1 MTGDP
6 PLREAILQIIRTNPG
21 IHFRE
26 IQRKSGAAIGQV
38 EYHLYQLERSERV
51 HYRIDGKVK
60 RYFTSEGTGLKQRKI
75 IYYLRNPVS
84 RDLIYV
90 ALQKGGVDSNY
101 VSRGRKSLQE
111 KKKAL
116 ILEMLEEG
124 ILRENEGEH
133 FLYLLNDPGMVTD
146 TLRKFRESFLD
157 TLTENIISMLD
168 RS

>member
-1 MTGDP
+1 MPGDP
-6 PLREAILQIIRTNPG
+6 PLREAILQIIQTNPG

-38 EYHLYQLERSERV
+38 EYHLYQLERSERI
-51 HYRIDGKVK
+51 HYRIDGKVR

-84 RDLIYV
+84 RELIYT
-90 ALQKGGVDSNY
+90 ALQRGGIDSKF
-101 VSRGRKSLQE
+101 VARGRKSLQE
-111 KKKAL
+111 KKMAIIK
-116 ILEMLEEG
+116 EMQQEG
-124 ILRENEGEH
+124 ILMVSDTESFAYR
-133 FLYLLNDPGMVTD
+133 LNDPGMVTE